1 MMFAKLTPVAAG
13 LAFALAALSA
23 TPALSQVRTPTHV
36 ACVGDSITAGL
47 GSSASNRTYPAVL
60 QTMLGTGVQVRN
72 FGNSGSTML
81 SVGDKP
87 YQNQAEYTA
96 ATTFV
101 SGAGASAV
109 VDVII
114 MLGTNDTKSYN
125 WTVGSTTRAAQYM
138 TDYAAMIDH
147 FANLST
153 HPVVYLALPV
163 TVYTNTYGIT
173 NTVLVNDINP
183 IIRQLATQKGLPL
196 IDLAAPTTNHSEW
209 FPDGVHPNDAGYMV
223 VAQII
228 HDALLRSLGTGGSGG
243 GGGGGGGAGG
253 AGGGSAGRGG
263 AGGSAGGSAGS
274 AAGGRGGG
282 SAGGAGGGAGGG
294 VAGRGG
300 ASGGGGGNAGA
311 AGSAA
316 GTGGG
321 AGAGGSGTAGAMA
334 TDGGGAGSSGQG
346 GAAAGGRGGTGVTGG
361 AGTGIAGTGV
371 AGSGGT
377 AATGGAGGAPSPSDD
392 AGGCGC
398 ALGAGQTPGA
408 AIVFIGLTL
417 LALALRRRQ
426 HRRAR
431 LSRRAHKAISSRA
444 R

>member
-1 MMFAKLTPVAAG
+1 MLAKLTPVAAG
-13 LAFALAALSA
+13 LAFVLVALSA
-23 TPALSQVRTPTHV
+23 TPALSQQRVPTHV
-36 ACVGDSITAGL
+36 ACVGDSITAGV

-60 QTMLGTGVQVRN
+60 QTMLGGGVQVRN

-125 WTVGSTTRAAQYM
+125 WTASGGGTRAAQYM

-163 TVYTNTYGIT
+163 TVFSNTYGIT
-173 NTVLVNDINP
+173 NTVLINDINP

-196 IDLAAPTTNHSEW
+196 IDLAAPTATHAEL
-209 FPDGVHPNDAGYMV
+209 FPDGVHPNDAGYML
-223 VAQII
+223 VAQIM
-228 HDALLRSLGTGGSGG
+228 HDALLRSTGAGGSGG
-243 GGGGGGGAGG
+243 AGGLGGGAGG
-253 AGGGSAGRGG
+253 R
-263 AGGSAGGSAGS
+263 
-274 AAGGRGGG
+274 
-282 SAGGAGGGAGGG
+282 GGAGGG

-300 ASGGGGGNAGA
+300 AGGSSGTAGGGAGRGGAAGNAAGAGGASGVGGRGGVGGNAGA
-311 AGSAA
+311 GGSAT
-316 GTGGG
+316 GSGGGG
-321 AGAGGSGTAGAMA
+321 ASAGSSGIAGAMV
-334 TDGGGAGSSGQG
+334 TDGGTAGQG
-346 GAAAGGRGGTGVTGG
+346 GAATGGRGGAGVAGAGGAGVAGTGG
-361 AGTGIAGTGV
+361 A
-371 AGSGGT
+371 
-377 AATGGAGGAPSPSDD
+377 AATGGASGQPPPSDD

-398 ALGAGQTPGA
+398 ALGANPAGASA
-408 AIVFIGLTL
+408 AIGLVL
-417 LALALRRRQ
+417 LVLARRR
-426 HRRAR
+426 RRA
-431 LSRRAHKAISSRA
+431 
-444 R
+444 